1 MPQVRRCKRNGC
13 HALVSAGTYF
23 CDLHKADEAEYV
35 AKLNQRGSR
44 TKYNTVTRNATEAR
58 KERNAFYRSKQWQSI
73 RHQALERDH
82 YLCQYC
88 KAVGITTANSRIGDH
103 VTPYEVAP
111 DMGRDVSNIATAC
124 KDCDNVKRKLE
135 QQMYGTGTDNLRN
148 TKTRLSIA
156 DWSLLIKKKKDVRE
170 GL

>member
-23 CDLHKADEAEYV
+23 CYIHKADEAEYV
-35 AKLNQRGSR
+35 AKLNKRASR
-44 TKYNTVTRNATEAR
+44 TKYNTVTRNATDAK
-58 KERNAFYRSKQWQSI
+58 KERYAFYRSKQWQSI

-82 YLCQYC
+82 YICQYC
-88 KAVGITTANSRIGDH
+88 KAIGITTANSRIGDH

-111 DMGRDVSNIATAC
+111 DMSRDVSNIATAC

-148 TKTRLSIA
+148 TRTRLSIA
-156 DWSLLIKKKKDVRE
+156 DWALLIKKKKDERE